1 MRIIGAPAKQANP
14 RTANKTLRPV
24 SKALTP
30 EFLDELEGLFRKY
43 GHLGTRTAITRAI
56 VRDGTVPYAD
66 RIITEGLLLLSRKGR
81 IKLPKRTGF
90 GGKRPHKKKR

>member
-1 MRIIGAPAKQANP
+1 MPRRFAGRREWRPGRNVRGGAPMRIIGAPAKQANP

-66 RIITEGLLLLSRKGR
+66 RIITE
-81 IKLPKRTGF
+81 
-90 GGKRPHKKKR
+90 